1 MAHLSRNISDSE
13 NPVVSYQP
21 SWFDDGAAA
30 QLHRV
35 SQLRW
40 IDLYIY
46 IYLSSPAG
54 GSVLVWLAP
63 TDELLVC
70 WKIHTIKIDDFLS
83 DTPPFWAGIFHPATF
98 DYGGHVW
105 KFWGDILRSQGH
117 VEVDNPFSQK
127 KKNCARQVG
136 ARTESLHANCDKETL
151 QPLTNLTNPQMLP
164 WFPRISVWLQ
174 PWRFSPRGLK
184 NGKEYP
190 SSHPPLEQEGTMKN
204 DRVTLTSIMNF
215 P

>member
-127 KKNCARQVG
+127 KKKLCAPSWCQDW
-136 ARTESLHANCDKETL
+136 ESPCELWQRNTPTLDKLDKPPNVAVVSTD
-151 QPLTNLTNPQMLP
+151 
-164 WFPRISVWLQ
+164 FSVITAVKI
-174 PWRFSPRGLK
+174 F
-184 NGKEYP
+184 
-190 SSHPPLEQEGTMKN
+190 
-204 DRVTLTSIMNF
+204 TSR